1 MQPGYRS
8 TGYIALTF
16 DDGPDPVWTPLVLDA
31 LAEARALATFFVIAP
46 QARRY
51 PALLTRM
58 RAEGHDVGFHFTQH
72 VRHGARGDRIRPDI
86 GSAGTVRVRTL
97 LADPVGLRDAS
108 D

>member
-51 PALLTRM
+51 PALLARM
-58 RAEGHDVGFHFTQH
+58 REEGHGVGFHCTEH
-72 VRHGARGDRIRPDI
+72 VRHDAMTAAEIEADVERGCRRLWTPYASGVPHGA
-86 GSAGTVRVRTL
+86 S
-97 LADPVGLRDAS
+97 
-108 D
+108 